1 MQWKSWN
8 EDYLLSDSANSDD
21 DVKIID
27 FNLLMN
33 GFNNNTKNLLF
44 QAIQNKLAEGINV
57 IHGL

>member
-27 FNLLMN
+27 CNLLMN